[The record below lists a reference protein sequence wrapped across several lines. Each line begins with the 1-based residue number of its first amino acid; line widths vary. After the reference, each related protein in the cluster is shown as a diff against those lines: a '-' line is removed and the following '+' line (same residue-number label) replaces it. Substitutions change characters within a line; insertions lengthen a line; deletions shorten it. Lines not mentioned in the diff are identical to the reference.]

1 MSRGRKTAAALVA
14 LTLLAAA
21 CGDDDDSDE
30 ASQPSGSGNESEND
44 SGGGGGLELDDPV
57 KVVLLAETTGESE
70 VAVPFLAD
78 GAQMAIDELNAAGG
92 VGGQEVE
99 YERVS
104 APLDGAQAETAL
116 LTAVEEEPTAMLG
129 LPSSGQVLAVAQ
141 RVGDA
146 QIPMLYGATA
156 EQALVGADDS
166 IANDHGFL
174 MRPPQREI
182 SSVMVRFV
190 AESLGVENIGLIC
203 VNNPFGDAGCGVAE
217 EEAEE
222 VGANIVASETVEQD
236 ATDFSGTV
244 VELRDA
250 GAEAVVSYVFPN
262 AVGAVHNALADNDL
276 DVPHISGSSS
286 LIAFTGAITSGNF
299 DNLYGVDDCAPGAED
314 DAVANEWAAA
324 FEEEFGYP
332 ANYLAAEAYDGV
344 KLIAAAV
351 EAAGSGEPGAVR
363 DAIAETDYEGVCDS
377 FRGEPSQGLNHKLVA
392 VSFAGEE
399 ITAEETYELD
409 DYQP

>member
-1 MSRGRKTAAALVA
+1 MSRGRKTAAALVVV
-14 LTLLAAA
+14 TLLAATAA
-21 CGDDDDSDE
+21 CGDDDSDE
-30 ASQPSGSGNESEND
+30 ASQPSGSGNES
-44 SGGGGGLELDDPV
+44 GGGELQLDDPV

-78 GAQMAIDELNAAGG
+78 GAQMAVDELNAAGG
-92 VGGQEVE
+92 VGGQDVD

-116 LTAVEEEPTAMLG
+116 LSALEEEPTAMLG

-141 RVGDA
+141 RVGDG
-146 QIPMLYGATA
+146 QVPMLYDATA

-166 IANDHGFL
+166 IANDYGFL
-174 MRPPQREI
+174 LRSPQYEV
-182 SSVMVRFV
+182 SGALVRFIV
-190 AESLGVENIGLIC
+190 ESLGVKDIGLVC
-203 VNNPFGDAGCGVAE
+203 VNNPFGSTGCDVAKDTAKE
-217 EEAEE
+217 L
-222 VGANIVASETVEQD
+222 GAKIVATETVEQD

-244 VELRDA
+244 VELKDA

-262 AVGAVHNALADNDL
+262 AVGAIHNALADNDL

-286 LIAFTGAITSGNF
+286 LIAFTGAITSGSF
-299 DNLYGVDDCAPGAED
+299 ANLYGVDDCAPGAED
-314 DAVANEWAAA
+314 DAAANEWATA

-351 EAAGSGEPGAVR
+351 EAAGSADPAAVR
-363 DAIAETDYEGVCDS
+363 DAIAEISYDGVCDDY
-377 FRGEPSQGLNHKLVA
+377 RGEPSQGLNHKLVA
-392 VSFAGEE
+392 VSFADEKVN
-399 ITAEETYELD
+399 AEETYELD
-409 DYQP
+409 DHDS

>member
-1 MSRGRKTAAALVA
+1 MSPGRKTTAALVA
-14 LTLLAAA
+14 LALLGAA
-21 CGDDDDSDE
+21 CGDDDSDE
-30 ASQPSGSGNESEND
+30 ASEPSGSEDGGS
-44 SGGGGGLELDDPV
+44 GGGGLELDDPV

-78 GAQMAIDELNAAGG
+78 GAQMAVDELNAAGG
-92 VGGQEVE
+92 VGGQDVE

-104 APLDGAQAETAL
+104 TPLDGAQAETAFL
-116 LTAVEEEPTAMLG
+116 EAVEEEPTAMVG

-146 QIPMLYGATA
+146 QIPVLYQATTVNA
-156 EQALVGADDS
+156 MVGSDDSVANDYGFLLRSPQYEVSGALVK
-166 IANDHGFL
+166 
-174 MRPPQREI
+174 
-182 SSVMVRFV
+182 FV
-190 AESLGVENIGLIC
+190 VESLGVENVGLVC
-203 VNNPFGDAGCGVAE
+203 VNNPFGSAGCDVAE
-217 EEAEE
+217 STAEDL
-222 VGANIVASETVEQD
+222 GATIVATETVEQD
-236 ATDFSGTV
+236 TTDFSSTV
-244 VELRDA
+244 VELRDS

-262 AVGAVHNALADNDL
+262 AVGAIHNALADNDL

-299 DNLYGVDDCAPGAED
+299 DNLYSVDDCAPGAED
-314 DAVANEWAAA
+314 DAAANEWAAA

-351 EAAGSGEPGAVR
+351 EAAGSSDPAEVR
-363 DAIAETDYEGVCDS
+363 EAIAEITYDGVCDDY
-377 FRGEPSQGLNHKLVA
+377 RGEPSQALNHKLVA

-399 ITAEETYELD
+399 VAVEETYELD

>member
-1 MSRGRKTAAALVA
+1 MRGRKTAAALVA
-14 LTLLAAA
+14 LTLMAAA
-21 CGDDDDSDE
+21 CGDDDDGDT
-30 ASQPSGSGNESEND
+30 ASQPDGDGSEA
-44 SGGGGGLELDDPV
+44 GGGELQLDDPV

-70 VAVPFLAD
+70 AAVPFLAD
-78 GAQMAIDELNAAGG
+78 GAQMAIDELNEAGG
-92 VGGQEVE
+92 VGGQDVE

-146 QIPMLYGATA
+146 QIPMLYDATA
-156 EQALVGADDS
+156 EQVLVGSDDS
-166 IANDHGFL
+166 IANDYGFL
-174 MRPPQREI
+174 LRPPQREV
-182 SSVMVRFV
+182 SAALVQFV
-190 AESLGVENIGLIC
+190 AEGLGVENIGLVC
-203 VNNPFGDAGCGVAE
+203 ANNPFGDAGCGVAE
-217 EEAEE
+217 DTAEE
-222 VGANIVASETVEQD
+222 LGVDIVARESVEQD
-236 ATDFSGTV
+236 DTDFTGTV

-262 AVGAVHNALADNDL
+262 AVGAIHNALADNDL

-314 DAVANEWAAA
+314 DAAANEWAAA

-344 KLIAAAV
+344 RLIAAAV
-351 EAAGSGEPGAVR
+351 EAAGSSDPGDVR
-363 DAIAETDYEGVCDS
+363 DAIAEISYDGVCDDY
-377 FRGEPSQGLNHKLVA
+377 RGEPSQGLNHKLVA
-392 VSFAGEE
+392 VSFAGER
-399 ITAEETYELD
+399 ISAEETYELD
-409 DYQP
+409 DYPS

>member
-1 MSRGRKTAAALVA
+1 MSRGRKTAAALVVV
-14 LTLLAAA
+14 TLLAATAA
-21 CGDDDDSDE
+21 CGDDDSDE
-30 ASQPSGSGNESEND
+30 ASQPSGSGNES
-44 SGGGGGLELDDPV
+44 GGGELQLDDPV

-78 GAQMAIDELNAAGG
+78 GAQMAVDELNAAGG
-92 VGGQEVE
+92 VGGQDVD

-116 LTAVEEEPTAMLG
+116 LSALEEEPTAMLG

-141 RVGDA
+141 RVGDG
-146 QIPMLYGATA
+146 QVPMLYDATA

-166 IANDHGFL
+166 IANDFGFL
-174 MRPPQREI
+174 LRPPQSEI
-182 SSVMVRFV
+182 SAALVRFV
-190 AESLGVENIGLIC
+190 AESLGVEDIGLVC

-217 EEAEE
+217 ATADE
-222 VGANIVASETVEQD
+222 VGANIVATETVEQD

-244 VELRDA
+244 VELKDA

-262 AVGAVHNALADNDL
+262 AVGALHNALADNDL

-286 LIAFTGAITSGNF
+286 LIAFTGAITSGSF
-299 DNLYGVDDCAPGAED
+299 ANLYGVDDCAPGAED
-314 DAVANEWAAA
+314 DAAASEWATA

-351 EAAGSGEPGAVR
+351 EAAGSADPAAVR
-363 DAIAETDYEGVCDS
+363 DAIAEISYDGVCDDY
-377 FRGEPSQGLNHKLVA
+377 RGEPSQGLNHKLVA
-392 VSFAGEE
+392 VSFADEKVN
-399 ITAEETYELD
+399 AEETYELD
-409 DYQP
+409 DHDS

>member
-30 ASQPSGSGNESEND
+30 ASQPSGGESE
-44 SGGGGGLELDDPV
+44 SGGGNGDVQLDDPV

-78 GAQMAIDELNAAGG
+78 GAQMAVDELNEAGG
-92 VGGQEVE
+92 VGGHEVE

-116 LTAVEEEPTAMLG
+116 LTAVEEEPTGMLG

-146 QIPMLYGATA
+146 QIPMLYDATA
-156 EQALVGADDS
+156 EQVLVGADDS
-166 IANDHGFL
+166 IANDFGFL
-174 MRPPQREI
+174 LRPPQYEI
-182 SSVMVRFV
+182 SGALVRFV
-190 AESLGVENIGLIC
+190 AETLGVEDIGLIC

-217 EEAEE
+217 ETAEE

-314 DAVANEWAAA
+314 DAAANEWAAA

-344 KLIAAAV
+344 KLIAAAA
-351 EAAGSGEPGAVR
+351 EAAGSSEPAAVR
-363 DAIAETDYEGVCDS
+363 DAIAEISYDGVCDDY
-377 FRGEPSQGLNHKLVA
+377 RGESSQGLNHKLVA
-392 VSFAGEE
+392 VSFAGEQVS
-399 ITAEETYELD
+399 AEETYELE
-409 DYQP
+409 DYGS

>member
-1 MSRGRKTAAALVA
+1 MSPGRKTTAALVA
-14 LTLLAAA
+14 LALLGAAA
-21 CGDDDDSDE
+21 CGDDDSDG
-30 ASQPSGSGNESEND
+30 ASEPSGSED
-44 SGGGGGLELDDPV
+44 GGSGGGLELDDPV

-78 GAQMAIDELNAAGG
+78 GAQMAVDELNEAGG
-92 VGGQEVE
+92 VGGQDVE

-104 APLDGAQAETAL
+104 TPLDGAQAETAFL
-116 LTAVEEEPTAMLG
+116 QAVEEEPTAMLG

-146 QIPMLYGATA
+146 QIPVLYQATTVNA
-156 EQALVGADDS
+156 MVGSDDSVANDYGFLLRSPQYEVSGALVK
-166 IANDHGFL
+166 
-174 MRPPQREI
+174 
-182 SSVMVRFV
+182 FV
-190 AESLGVENIGLIC
+190 VESLGVENVGLVC
-203 VNNPFGDAGCGVAE
+203 VNNPFGSAGCDVAE
-217 EEAEE
+217 STAEDL
-222 VGANIVASETVEQD
+222 GATIVATETVEQD
-236 ATDFSGTV
+236 TTDFSSTV

-262 AVGAVHNALADNDL
+262 AVGAIHNALADNEL

-286 LIAFTGAITSGNF
+286 LIAFTGAVTSGNF

-314 DAVANEWAAA
+314 DPAANEWAAA

-351 EAAGSGEPGAVR
+351 EAAGSSDPAEVR
-363 DAIAETDYEGVCDS
+363 DAIADITYDGVCDDY
-377 FRGEPSQGLNHKLVA
+377 RGEPSQSLNHKLVA

-399 ITAEETYELD
+399 VAVEETYELD
-409 DYQP
+409 D

>member
-1 MSRGRKTAAALVA
+1 MSPGRKTTAALVA
-14 LTLLAAA
+14 LALLGAAA
-21 CGDDDDSDE
+21 CGDDDSDE
-30 ASQPSGSGNESEND
+30 ASQSSGGSET
-44 SGGGGGLELDDPV
+44 GGGGAGGELQLDDPV

-78 GAQMAIDELNAAGG
+78 GAQMAIDELNEAGG
-92 VGGQEVE
+92 VGGQDVE

-104 APLDGAQAETAL
+104 TPLDGAQAETAFL
-116 LTAVEEEPTAMLG
+116 QGVEEEPTAMVG

-146 QIPMLYGATA
+146 QIPVLYEATA
-156 EQALVGADDS
+156 VQALVGSDDS
-166 IANDHGFL
+166 VANDYGFL
-174 MRPPQREI
+174 LRAPQYEV
-182 SSVMVRFV
+182 SGALVRFV
-190 AESLGVENIGLIC
+190 AETLGIDKIGLVC

-217 EEAEE
+217 DTADEL
-222 VGANIVASETVEQD
+222 GADIVAKETVEQD
-236 ATDFSGTV
+236 ATDFSSTV

-262 AVGAVHNALADNDL
+262 AVGALHNALADNDL

-299 DNLYGVDDCAPGAED
+299 DNLYGIDDCAPGAED
-314 DAVANEWAAA
+314 DAAANDWAAA
-324 FEEEFGYP
+324 FEERFGYP
-332 ANYLAAEAYDGV
+332 ANYLAAESYDGV

-351 EAAGSGEPGAVR
+351 EAAGSSDPGDVR
-363 DAIAETDYEGVCDS
+363 DAIADISYDGVCDDY
-377 FRGEPSQGLNHKLVA
+377 RGEPSQSLNHKVVA
-392 VSFAGEE
+392 VSFADEKV
-399 ITAEETYELD
+399 AVEETYDLD

>member
-1 MSRGRKTAAALVA
+1 MSLGRKMAAALVA

-21 CGDDDDSDE
+21 CGNDDSDD
-30 ASQPSGSGNESEND
+30 ASQAGGSGNESA
-44 SGGGGGLELDDPV
+44 SGGDLQLDDPV
-57 KVVLLAETTGESE
+57 KIVLLAETTGESE
-70 VAVPFLAD
+70 AAVPFLAD
-78 GAQMAIDELNAAGG
+78 GAQMAIDELNEAGG

-104 APLDGAQAETAL
+104 APVDGAQAETAL
-116 LTAVEEEPTAMLG
+116 LQAVEEEPTAMLG

-156 EQALVGADDS
+156 PQALVGAEGS
-166 IANDHGFL
+166 VANDYGFL
-174 MRPPQREI
+174 MRPPQHEV
-182 SSVMVRFV
+182 SGALVRFV
-190 AESLGVENIGLIC
+190 AEGLGVENIGLVC

-217 EEAEE
+217 ETAED
-222 VGANIVASETVEQD
+222 VGATIVVTETVEQD

-244 VELRDA
+244 VELRSA

-262 AVGAVHNALADNDL
+262 AVGALHNALADNDL
-276 DVPHISGSSS
+276 DVPHVSGSSS

-299 DNLYGVDDCAPGAED
+299 DNLHGVDDCAPAAED
-314 DAVANEWAAA
+314 DPAANEWAAG

-344 KLIAAAV
+344 NLIAAAV
-351 EAAGSGEPGAVR
+351 EAAGSTDPGDVR
-363 DAIAETDYEGVCDS
+363 DAIAEISHDGVCDDY
-377 FRGEPSQGLNHKLVA
+377 RGEPSQGLHHKLVA

-399 ITAEETYELD
+399 VAVEETYALD
-409 DYQP
+409 DHGA